1 MPQPGKCVND
11 NLLRRNIA
19 VKAYGKGYLWTTLR
33 KPWFV
38 CELGH
43 DEVGLKKDLPKLWS
57 SFGKY
62 LSKYFNKSLVE

>member
-43 DEVGLKKDLPKLWS
+43 DEVGLKKALPKLWKIS
-57 SFGKY
+57 VQIFQCTSRGITR
-62 LSKYFNKSLVE
+62 